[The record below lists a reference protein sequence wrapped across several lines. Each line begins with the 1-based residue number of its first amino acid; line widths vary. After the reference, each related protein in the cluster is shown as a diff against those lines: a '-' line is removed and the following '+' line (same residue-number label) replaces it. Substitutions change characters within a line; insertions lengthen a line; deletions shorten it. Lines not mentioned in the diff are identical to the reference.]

1 VKKRNT
7 YGFSSILSL
16 VICPHSPVS
25 MFPGSAPVYLIFR
38 WLMFAPLVC
47 FLEYVVWYI
56 LFMVGCGLSYVL
68 LTRDSKNIC
77 RTKVYDVPN
86 RITMYVN
93 LIYLT
98 ANFRVTTTY
107 TSLNQKCFSVQNS
120 SFFCTQFF
128 FFCIIWL
135 PRTGFCLDWTT
146 GCALDWCYI

>member
-1 VKKRNT
+1 
-7 YGFSSILSL
+7 
-16 VICPHSPVS
+16 
-25 MFPGSAPVYLIFR
+25 
-38 WLMFAPLVC
+38 
-47 FLEYVVWYI
+47 
-56 LFMVGCGLSYVL
+56 MVGCGLSYVL

-120 SFFCTQFF
+120 SLFCTQFF
-128 FFCIIWL
+128 LFLMITQNWILFRLDYWLCSGLVLYINVVALMVNTMILPSSHNIRYHYNQFISIGYSNILYYVYPII
-135 PRTGFCLDWTT
+135 
-146 GCALDWCYI
+146 